1 MLQLLSNRYQ
11 KPIAWG
17 MYLLFASLLAGEA
30 KASLGGIRQSYFTMN
45 HHSTGKVHPLGQL
58 GSFKAAKD
66 APAEVQMQEA
76 AVNAGM
82 PVAKRVAVKANKAAL
97 LQGPGPGQPE
107 MQSFKSVGADNMVDL
122 FTGDFSYNI
131 PLLDVGG
138 YPVGLHYSSGITM
151 DQEASWVGLGWNI
164 NPGTIG
170 RNVRG
175 LPDDFN
181 GEDEVSKTQYIK
193 PNKTVGGSVAIE
205 KELIGKKPEAVK
217 SALDKVG
224 LSLGFKLG
232 MFYNNYK
239 GWGVEYSVSPTLR
252 AGASSRGSLT
262 AGLSLGNNS
271 QTGLNVTPSMGVQ
284 LMGIGNRDLGLNGS
298 ISANYNSRTGISELQ
313 MGVSPSFYN
322 EVNSNLAE
330 TFSSLYPAASISF
343 AKPSFSPTISMPYT
357 NYSYAFTIKLG
368 KFTGSKLKLKGAT
381 QEGYTSGNFIAAA
394 DMTQTLPAYGYL
406 HYGKAKGQGERVLL
420 DFNRDKEVPYRSNTP
435 HIGVPAY
442 TYDVYSISGEGIGG
456 SFRPYRGDV
465 GFVFDHLNRTKSGSG
480 NLAIDAGVGTYAQIG
495 TDLRMV
501 RNNNYTG
508 TWPYESNLLR
518 KGIEFKQQDST
529 FEPVYFKNPGEK
541 VKIDQAYYQNL
552 GDTDLV
558 RLQVTGISSNNSPD
572 PVLTTAL
579 NRYRNQVL
587 AGTTSLTA
595 ATYKKQRDKR
605 TQVISYLDAATASKF
620 ALDTLI
626 KAYEINAVPTVGC
639 NTNVYTLPRQA
650 GIRRKH
656 HLSEITVLNTEGK
669 RYIYGIPV
677 YNKSQKEVTF
687 AVANTNGNS
696 NTGMV
701 KYTPGYENSTN
712 NRTPKTDQFYS
723 AESTPAYAHSFL
735 LSGIL
740 SADYVDIT
748 GNGISDDDQGDA
760 VKFNYSRIYGE
771 GLGYYRWRAPFFKD
785 SAAYSE
791 GLKSD
796 VRDDRGSYTYGEKEI
811 WYLNS
816 VESKTMIACFK
827 LETDSVRQ
835 DVYGTINEDG
845 GRDNNQKLYRL
856 KEINLYTKAD
866 LIKYGTANAKPV
878 KTVHFG
884 YDYSL
889 CKNHPGSSAPG
900 VGKLTLRKVWFT
912 YNKNY
917 KGERN
922 PYRFTYSGTNPDY
935 NNKSYDRWGN
945 YKPASLNIG
954 AANNKLTNQDYPYS
968 TQDSTA
974 ASSNVS
980 AWSLTE
986 IILPSG
992 AKMKATYESDDY
1004 GYVQNRR
1011 ATQMMEVV
1019 GFGAQ
1024 ATATPSNFLYS
1035 RNLLGAP
1042 VAGSVA
1048 NVVFVKVPEAANTKA
1063 EVFQKYLEG
1072 ISKVMLRF
1080 NMQVRG
1086 DTWGSGSE
1094 MVPCYFDVE
1103 DYGVKGNPADRIIW
1117 IKPRDVDGKNA
1128 FVLAGTQF
1136 LKMNL
1141 YSKAFKYSEPGDD
1154 LTVRSFI
1161 GAFTSIFSNIK
1172 NALIGY
1178 YDYQMSIGNSQVTAP
1193 EYSFIKLNNPAYRKL
1208 GGGHRIK
1215 KVEIFDNWNK
1225 MTNQQESVYGQEY
1238 DYADSIVINGTAR
1251 RISSGVAAYEPMIG
1265 KDENAFTVPMDPYKE
1280 QVGLLAPTDYFY
1292 TDEPVMES
1300 FYPSAMVGYSKVRV
1314 KSINKN
1320 TQSANGYSQTDFFTT
1335 KDFPTLSSYTPLV
1348 EGDSRYTYTKPK
1360 PNSFS
1365 FYRFNAK
1372 SFVTLTQGFK
1382 VELNDMNGKVKA
1394 TAAFAEN
1401 DLKNPLSFTK
1411 NYYRLENDRLE
1422 QRLSNTVD
1430 VMDSANGVITKGAE
1444 MGKEVEVMVDLR
1456 QQLSTTINTNISLN
1470 LLVKKAAAT
1479 PPYPIPI
1486 PVIFPFRQT
1495 EMNRYRSAAVTK
1507 VINRYGIL
1515 DSVVVMDKGSR
1526 VTTKNLVYDSET
1538 GDVVLTQTNNEFNDP
1553 IYNFSYP
1560 AHWAYSGMGSA
1571 YRNIQTKLTYQQIT
1585 DGVLAER
1592 SKEKYFESGDEVM
1605 LTEQEPV
1612 TKNGIVIPDKFVAKQ
1627 RKIWAIDA
1635 AKGSEGHRGI
1645 YFIDANGK
1653 PVTSE
1658 NNQLSTLY
1666 ILRSGKRNMAGAG
1679 VGAVTMLANPVQWV
1693 SNQWRMVPDSNSRII
1708 NASAARYRDFW
1719 QVDSTISPA
1728 DSCYKVVRQGYIELR
1743 PTRSL
1748 LLEDFAANRNV
1759 IRTSKVN
1766 SQHASVG
1773 FRRWFVSGSRS
1784 QTAYSSSILDFDFTR
1799 LPLTATVTNAALTL
1813 APKAYKGK
1821 FAGLNFGNM
1830 TNSVSNYREEPGSNP
1845 NINNGFDIQRVVNS
1859 WGTGTLSDVMVYGT
1873 VKQYV
1878 SPVPTGCAGVAGQ
1891 TCTALIDECV
1901 RFRDDTYGIAFNSAG
1916 NANSANSNSRNHVRT
1931 FYTGFNHVC
1940 NNIDQCNGQG
1950 ACAVPDTPVL
1960 KIWYNY
1966 LKDTCVAVC
1975 KPSIR
1980 PEGINP
1986 YKYGVLG
1993 NWRADRAYTYYGD
2006 RKQRMVAQE
2015 TNIRKDGEIQSYM
2028 PYWQFA
2034 NTLTAAAADTNRWVW
2049 NSEMVAFNRK
2059 GFDIENRDPLNRY
2072 NSAQYGYNRTLPV
2085 AVAQNSKNRNMVFDG
2100 FEDYDYKTS
2109 YCEPACNPS
2118 PCLPTVYDSILNR
2131 CDTLQNVRNRFIST
2145 SYTVPNPP
2153 ITRDANGCDTSSW
2166 YFPQCPVTPPAAT
2179 GSGAYT
2185 FSSMF
2190 YSGVAGYPD
2199 SARVSRTASG
2209 FNNQN
2214 FQIGYKP
2221 SRSICI
2227 DNSGAMYKANFKVI
2241 SNYSSATPVSCF
2253 FLVPL
2258 IRNGAAVSM
2267 QVTINMPT
2275 STGGTAS
2282 ASGGRTDLFPDMKYD
2297 FRYRYNTLKLFYRST
2312 DTVEVYINDTLRA
2325 KVIPVFTDAVFKR
2338 PIEVP
2343 VLQFNRCAA
2352 KVDWI
2357 QFLDGNGN
2365 MVLDENFNGGCSTL
2379 ALPKPAFDCIPKPE
2393 CSTAFTNYFNQRFGT
2408 SFSYQQIGTLY
2419 ANCNIFVSP
2428 CGDTMPRCTGPGA
2441 PPVPLSSI
2449 LDRYNN
2455 FTNNVGQ
2462 RTQEQRHTGRYSLK
2476 VAAGKTAGNV
2486 VKLVTAAQ
2494 DAVAPALSV
2503 RIDSTLNN
2511 GVFTATPKG
2520 TGLFTRYGVFKARKP
2535 GLFIRSINGC
2545 MNADIDEWAPWWN
2558 PNTAITG
2565 IDVNWDY
2572 AGPQQYEAGQY
2583 CAVDQFGAE
2592 WTGRLQVPRT
2602 EKYAFSLDISAGD
2615 AATLYINNQAVPFR
2629 LTNGIYQTDSVSLT
2643 ACTLHNFRFFF
2654 REYEKDARV
2663 RLLWASSTIRARRVI
2678 TANHFYPPSVTTA
2691 DTMGTC
2697 RAVEVVTKMNA
2708 VKPTSLMNPFF
2719 SPIAGTQIVI
2729 SAWVKESQ
2737 PCYNGSYSGSAVE
2750 VSFSGSAQV
2759 FTLRPK
2765 GNIIEGWQRI
2775 EEVITIPATAT
2786 SMNMALRATGSVDT
2800 YFDDIRVHPF
2810 NANLKSFVYNPF
2822 NLRLMAELD
2831 ENNYASFYEYDDD
2844 GTLIRVKKETVNGIK
2859 TVQETRST
2867 LGR

>member
-11 KPIAWG
+11 KHIAWG
-17 MYLLFASLLAGEA
+17 MYLLFLSLLGGEA
-30 KASLGGIRQSYFTMN
+30 RATLRMGEWGYYTNNHRRPDSLHLGANKGKDEVKPKVDNTKVPPVQLNKENRLTTSAPLALKANG
-45 HHSTGKVHPLGQL
+45 GQL
-58 GSFKAAKD
+58 A
-66 APAEVQMQEA
+66 
-76 AVNAGM
+76 
-82 PVAKRVAVKANKAAL
+82 

-138 YPVGLHYSSGITM
+138 YPVGLHYNSGVTM

-181 GEDEVSKTQYIK
+181 GEDQVSKTQYIK
-193 PNKTVGGSVAIE
+193 PNKTVGGSIGVE
-205 KELIGKKPEAVK
+205 KEIFAKKPDFLK
-217 SALDKVG
+217 SVLDTVG
-224 LSLGFKLG
+224 LSLNFKLG

-239 GWGVEYSVSPTLR
+239 GWGVQYSVSPTLS
-252 AGASSRGSLT
+252 AGLTNRGSLT

-271 QTGLNVTPSMGVQ
+271 QTGLDVSPSVGVT
-284 LMGIGNRDLGLNGS
+284 LMGKGEKALGLNTHVTT
-298 ISANYNSRTGISELQ
+298 NYNSRTGISELQ
-313 MGVSPSFYN
+313 MGVSPAFN
-322 EVNSNLAE
+322 NTLTKELAQS
-330 TFSSLYPAASISF
+330 FSSLYPSAAISF
-343 AKPSFSPTISMPYT
+343 VKPSFSPTISMPYT
-357 NYSYAFTIKLG
+357 NYSYAFSLKLG
-368 KFTGSKLKLKGAT
+368 KFSGNKMKLKGVT
-381 QEGYTSGNFIAAA
+381 LEGYTSMNIIAVA

-406 HYGKAKGQGERVLL
+406 YYSKAKDKGDRVLL

-435 HIGVPAY
+435 HIGVPSY

-456 SFRPYRGDV
+456 SFRPYRGDI
-465 GFVFDHLNRTKSGSG
+465 GFVFDHYNATRSGSG
-480 NLAIDAGVGTYAQIG
+480 NLAIDLGAGSFAQLG
-495 TDLRMV
+495 ADLRTI

-508 TWPYESNLLR
+508 AWPYESNLLR
-518 KGIEFKQQDST
+518 RGISFKEQDST
-529 FEPVYFKNPGEK
+529 YEPVYFKNPGEK
-541 VKIDQAYYQNL
+541 VKVDGTFYQNL

-558 RLQVTGISSNNSPD
+558 RLNVTGISSNNSSD
-572 PVLTTAL
+572 PILTRAL
-579 NRYRNQVL
+579 DRYRNQVFVGKTL
-587 AGTTSLTA
+587 LTA
-595 ATYKKQRDKR
+595 NTYKKERDKR

-626 KAYEINAVPTVGC
+626 KAYQINEIPTMGC
-639 NTNVYTLPRQA
+639 NTNVYTLPRQG
-650 GIRRKH
+650 GIRKGH

-669 RYIYGIPV
+669 RYVYGLPV
-677 YNKSQKEVTF
+677 YNKMQKEVSF
-687 AVANTNGNS
+687 AVKNTLANAA
-696 NTGMV
+696 TGMV
-701 KYTPGYENSTN
+701 KYTPGYENSVN
-712 NRTPKTDQFYS
+712 NQTDKTDHFYS

-771 GLGYYRWRAPFFKD
+771 GLGYYRWRAPFAKD

-835 DVYGTINEDG
+835 DVYGTINENG

-866 LIKYGTANAKPV
+866 LVKYGPSNAKPI

-900 VGKLTLRKVWFT
+900 VGKLTLRRVWFT

-922 PYRFTYSGTNPDY
+922 PYRFTYSNTNPDY

-954 AANNKLTNQDYPYS
+954 TANNKLTNQDFPYS
-968 TQDSTA
+968 TQDSIA
-974 ASSNVS
+974 AANNAS

-986 IILPSG
+986 IRLPSG
-992 AKMKATYESDDY
+992 AKMKVTYESDDY

-1019 GFGAQ
+1019 GFGANGS
-1024 ATATPSNFLYS
+1024 ANPSGFLYN
-1035 RNLLGAP
+1035 RNPLGAP
-1042 VAGSVA
+1042 IGSSIS
-1048 NVVFVKVPEAANTKA
+1048 NVVFVKVPEVANTKA

-1080 NMQVRG
+1080 NMQVPG

-1094 MVPCYFDVE
+1094 MVPCSFEVD

-1117 IKPRDVDGKNA
+1117 IKPKDVDGKNA
-1128 FVLAGTQF
+1128 FLLAGTQF

-1154 LTVRSFI
+1154 ITVKAFLGALTSVF
-1161 GAFTSIFSNIK
+1161 GNFK
-1172 NALIGY
+1172 NALLGY
-1178 YDYQMSIGNSQVTAP
+1178 YNYQLSLGNSQVVAP
-1193 EYSFIKLNNPAYRKL
+1193 EYSFIKLNNPGYRKL

-1225 MTNQQESVYGQEY
+1225 MTGQQESVYGQEY
-1238 DYADSIVINGTAR
+1238 DYTDSIVVNGVAR
-1251 RISSGVAAYEPMIG
+1251 SVSSGVAAYEPMIG
-1265 KDENAFTVPMDPYKE
+1265 KEENAFTVPMDPYKE
-1280 QVGLLAPTDYFY
+1280 QVGILAPTDYFY

-1314 KSINKN
+1314 HSINKDK
-1320 TQSANGYSQTDFFTT
+1320 QSANGYAQTEFYTT

-1348 EGDSRYTYTKPK
+1348 EGESRYTYNKPK
-1360 PNSFS
+1360 PNKFS

-1394 TAAFAEN
+1394 TASFAEN
-1401 DLKNPLSFTK
+1401 DLKNPLSFTR

-1422 QRLSNTVD
+1422 NRLSNTVD
-1430 VMDSANGVITKGAE
+1430 VMDSATGVITKGAE

-1456 QQLSTTINTNISLN
+1456 QQLSTTVNSNLSLN
-1470 LLVKKAAAT
+1470 LLIKKANGT
-1479 PPYPIPI
+1479 PYPIPI
-1486 PVIFPFRQT
+1486 PIVFPFRQT
-1495 EMNRYRSAAVTK
+1495 ETNRYRSAAVTK
-1507 VINRYGIL
+1507 VVNRYGIL
-1515 DSVVVMDKGSR
+1515 DSVVVIDKGSR

-1560 AHWAYSGMGSA
+1560 AHWAYSGMGPA
-1571 YRNIQTKLTYQQIT
+1571 YRNIQTKLIYQQIT
-1585 DGVLAER
+1585 DGVLADR

-1605 LTEQEPV
+1605 LTEMEQV
-1612 TKNGIVIPDKFVAKQ
+1612 TKNGIAIPDKFVTKQ

-1635 AKGSEGHRGI
+1635 EKGSEAHRGI
-1645 YFIDANGK
+1645 YFIDANGQ
-1653 PVTSE
+1653 PVSTE
-1658 NNQLSTLY
+1658 KNDLSSLY

-1679 VGAVTMLANPVQWV
+1679 VGAVTAMANPVKWV
-1693 SNQWRMVPDSNSRII
+1693 NNQWQMVLDSNSRII
-1708 NASAARYRDFW
+1708 NASAARYKDFW
-1719 QVDSTISPA
+1719 RVDSTISPT

-1748 LLEDFAANRNV
+1748 SLEDFAANRQE
-1759 IRTSKVN
+1759 IRTSKMN
-1766 SQHASVG
+1766 GQHASVG
-1773 FRRWFVSGSRS
+1773 YKRQFAGGNRS
-1784 QTAYSSSILDFDFTR
+1784 ITAYSSTILDFDFSR
-1799 LPLTATVTNAALTL
+1799 LPLSAMVTNATL
-1813 APKAYKGK
+1813 SLDSKAYKDN
-1821 FAGLNFGNM
+1821 FAGSAGVT
-1830 TNSVSNYREEPGSNP
+1830 TNTYAHYNEGTSQDRF
-1845 NINNGFDIQRVVNS
+1845 NNGFNIQRVLTN
-1859 WGTGTLSDVMVYGT
+1859 WGAGTRSNAIVYAQE
-1873 VKQYV
+1873 KQYV
-1878 SPVPTGCAGVAGQ
+1878 APVATGCNDLVDQ
-1891 TCTALIDECV
+1891 NCTALIDSCV
-1901 RFRDDTYGIAFNSAG
+1901 RYRDDTYGLIFNNAGNSA
-1916 NANSANSNSRNHVRT
+1916 AANSNSRHHVRT
-1931 FYTGFNHVC
+1931 FYTGFGYTC
-1940 NNIDQCNGQG
+1940 NSSDLCNGQS
-1950 ACAVPDTPVL
+1950 ACRVPDTPVL

-1980 PEGINP
+1980 PEGFNP

-1993 NWRADRAYTYYGD
+1993 NWRADRAYTYYGE
-2006 RKQRMVAQE
+2006 RKQRMVAIE
-2015 TNIRKDGEIQSYM
+2015 TDIRKDGEIQSYM

-2034 NTLTAAAADTNRWVW
+2034 STLTAAAADTNRWVW

-2072 NSAQYGYNRTLPV
+2072 NSAQYGYNRTLPI

-2100 FEDYDYKTS
+2100 FEDYDYKTG
-2109 YCEPACNPS
+2109 YCEPTCSPS
-2118 PCLPTVYDSILNR
+2118 PCLPTVYDSVLNN
-2131 CDTLQNVRNRFIST
+2131 CDTLQNVLNRFVSGI
-2145 SYTVPNPP
+2145 YVAPNPP
-2153 ITRDANGCDTSSW
+2153 IVTDSNGCDTTSW
-2166 YFPQCPVTPPAAT
+2166 YFPQCPVTPPLGNVT
-2179 GSGAYT
+2179 GAYS

-2190 YSGVAGYPD
+2190 YSGIVGYPD
-2199 SARVSRTASG
+2199 SAQVSRSVVKLS
-2209 FNNQN
+2209 NQN
-2214 FQIGYKP
+2214 FGIGYKRP
-2221 SRSICI
+2221 ICLGT
-2227 DNSGAMYKANFKVI
+2227 NAATYKANFKTI
-2241 SNYSSATPVSCF
+2241 LLPAITPQSCF
-2253 FLVPL
+2253 FIVPIIDNGTVRQMYVNIGHNTVGSLLCSGLSAIPRPDLSYNFTGNYHTLQLVY
-2258 IRNGAAVSM
+2258 RADD
-2267 QVTINMPT
+2267 TIEVRVN
-2275 STGGTAS
+2275 
-2282 ASGGRTDLFPDMKYD
+2282 
-2297 FRYRYNTLKLFYRST
+2297 NTLLGNVGPMIT
-2312 DTVEVYINDTLRA
+2312 GATLQ
-2325 KVIPVFTDAVFKR
+2325 R
-2338 PIEVP
+2338 PLQMP
-2343 VLQFNRCAA
+2343 VLQFDRVAA

-2357 QFLDGNGN
+2357 QYLDGNGN
-2365 MVLDENFNGGCSTL
+2365 IALDENFNNGCSGF
-2379 ALPKPAFDCIPKPE
+2379 ALPKPAYDCTVRPE

-2419 ANCNIFVSP
+2419 ANCNILVGP
-2428 CGDTMPRCTGPGA
+2428 CGDTMPKCTGAGA
-2441 PPVPLSSI
+2441 APMPLGSI
-2449 LDRYNN
+2449 LDRFNN

-2462 RTQEQRHTGRYSLK
+2462 RTMEQRHTGRYSLK

-2486 VKLVTAAQ
+2486 VPLVTAAE
-2494 DAVAPALSV
+2494 DALEPGMSI
-2503 RIDSTLNN
+2503 RIDSTLNK
-2511 GVFTATPKG
+2511 GVYTSTPKG
-2520 TGLFTRYGVFKARKP
+2520 TGLLTRYGVFRAKK
-2535 GLFIRSINGC
+2535 GSFWNHSINGC
-2545 MNADIDEWAPWWN
+2545 MNANIEEWAPWWN
-2558 PNTAITG
+2558 PNTSIG
-2565 IDVNWDY
+2565 NIDVNWDWG
-2572 AGPQQYEAGQY
+2572 GPQQYDPQQY
-2583 CAVDQFGAE
+2583 CAIDHFGAE

-2602 EKYAFSLDISAGD
+2602 EKYVFSLDISVGD
-2615 AATLYINNQAVPFR
+2615 AGTLYINSQAVPFK
-2629 LTNGIYQTDSVSLT
+2629 LNNGIYQTDSISLT

-2654 REYEKDARV
+2654 REYQKDAHV
-2663 RLLWASSTIRARRVI
+2663 RLLWASTSMRARRVI
-2678 TANHFYPPSVTTA
+2678 DSKYYYPPSVSTA
-2691 DTMGTC
+2691 DTIGSC
-2697 RAVEVVTKMNA
+2697 HPVQVVAKMQG
-2708 VKPTSLMNPFF
+2708 VKPRNLMNPLF
-2719 SPIAGTQIVI
+2719 SPIAGTQVVVG
-2729 SAWVKESQ
+2729 AWVKESQ
-2737 PCYNGSYSGSAVE
+2737 PCYNGGYANSSIE
-2750 VSFSGSAQV
+2750 VSFGGSTQV
-2759 FTLRPK
+2759 YTLRPK

-2775 EEVITIPATAT
+2775 EEVIAIPATAT
-2786 SMNMALRATGSVDT
+2786 SMNIALRATGSVDA

-2844 GTLIRVKKETVNGIK
+2844 GTLIRVKKETVSGIK

-2867 LGR
+2867 LGRE